1 MNPIGLT
8 THNPLCPF
16 VLCLSFLSLFFYAS
30 MAFCCHSSKLV
41 ALIKVLIIYM
51 LYDDLALLSLYH

>member
-30 MAFCCHSSKLV
+30 MAFCCHSKLV
-41 ALIKVLIIYM
+41 ALIKVLIIYV